1 MSKIPYE
8 LAVFLKNLGV
18 KYVFGI
24 PGGPT
29 IPYIEEL
36 KNQDIEFITTA
47 NEQSAA
53 IMADVTGR
61 LTGIPGICH
70 GTYGAGATN
79 LLTGVGEALLDR
91 SPLIAFTTEVKDQDR
106 GRVIQ
111 MNIDHQKL
119 YSPVTKKTDRLSQ
132 SNFDILLKEAV
143 RISLEEQPGPVHI
156 GLPSDLADKDVESNL
171 SKYEVKIK
179 KKNKNIDI
187 SDKDKIISLIKKA
200 KRPVIAVGLT
210 AHRYNLKEKL
220 SQLVEKIKAPVF
232 LTPMAKEMISQENSW
247 YGGVL
252 FHAKSD
258 KAADLYRKADL
269 VIGIGYDPIEFNYEA
284 WMPNVPLIHV
294 DTSKADIP
302 SDYKEVY
309 EIIGDLDS
317 NIDVLLKETFS
328 KSQWE
333 KSEILSN
340 KKRLL
345 NSLMIKTEKLNPVDL
360 ITELN
365 RQVSD
370 DSIITCDVGAHL
382 HLMGQLWKADNNKFI
397 ITNGWS
403 GMGFS
408 IPAAIGAKLSKPES
422 AVVSISGDGGFLM
435 NCGEIA
441 LAKRL
446 NLKIVFIVMVD
457 KDYSLIKVKQNWKEV
472 EEYATQVTEDDYF
485 KSDYFL
491 GVPILKLKD
500 KEDLEDVLKAGF
512 NHKGP
517 VIIEAEVDG
526 SIYQELITRDYK

>member
-36 KNQDIEFITTA
+36 KNQGIEFITTA

-91 SPLIAFTTEVKDQDR
+91 SPLIAFTTEVKDEDR

-119 YSPVTKKTDRLSQ
+119 YFPVTKKTDRLSQ
-132 SNFDILLKEAV
+132 SNFYNLLKEAV
-143 RISLEEQPGPVHI
+143 DISLEEQPGPVHI
-156 GLPSDLADKDVESNL
+156 GLPSDLVEKEIKSNL
-171 SKYEVKIK
+171 SKHEVKIK
-179 KKNKNIDI
+179 KNDNNIDF

-200 KRPVIAVGLT
+200 KRPVVAVGLT
-210 AHRYNLKEKL
+210 AHRFKLKDKL
-220 SQLVEKIKAPVF
+220 NKLVDKLKVPVF
-232 LTPMAKEMISQENSW
+232 LTPMAKGLISEKSPW

-252 FHAKSD
+252 FHAKSEI
-258 KAADLYRKADL
+258 AADIYRKADL
-269 VIGIGYDPIEFNYEA
+269 IIGIGYDPIEFNYEA
-284 WMPNVPLIHV
+284 WMPKVPLIHV
-294 DTSKADIP
+294 DTSKADIA
-302 SDYKEVY
+302 SDYKEIY
-309 EIIGDLDS
+309 EIIGDLNDS
-317 NIDVLLKETFS
+317 VEMLLKETYPNY
-328 KSQWE
+328 KWK
-333 KSEILSN
+333 KSEILEN
-340 KKRLL
+340 KEKLFG
-345 NSLMIKTEKLNPVDL
+345 SLMIKTDKLNPVDL
-360 ITELN
+360 ITEL
-365 RQVSD
+365 QEQIPD
-370 DSIITCDVGAHL
+370 DSIVTSDVGAHL

>member
-8 LAVFLKNLGV
+8 LAVFLKNLGG

-36 KNQDIEFITTA
+36 KKQDIKFITTA

-91 SPLIAFTTEVKDQDR
+91 SPLIAFTTEVKDEDR

-111 MNIDHQKL
+111 MNIDHQRL
-119 YSPVTKKTDRLSQ
+119 YSPVTKKTARLSQ
-132 SNFDILLKEAV
+132 SNFDNLLKEAV
-143 RISLEEQPGPVHI
+143 NISLEEQPGPVHI

-187 SDKDKIISLIKKA
+187 RDKDKIISLIKKA

-210 AHRYNLKEKL
+210 AYRYNLQEKL

-252 FHAKSD
+252 FHAKSEI
-258 KAADLYRKADL
+258 AADLYRKADL

-294 DTSKADIP
+294 DTSKADIS

-309 EIIGDLDS
+309 EMIGDLD
-317 NIDVLLKETFS
+317 NAIDVLLEETFS
-328 KSQWE
+328 ESQWE

-345 NSLMIKTEKLNPVDL
+345 NSLKIKTEKLNPVDL

-365 RQVSD
+365 KQVPD

-408 IPAAIGAKLSKPES
+408 IPAAIGAKLSRPES
-422 AVVSISGDGGFLM
+422 TVISISGDGGFLM
-435 NCGEIA
+435 NCGEIN

-446 NLKIVFIVMVD
+446 NLNIVFIVMVD
-457 KDYSLIKVKQNWKEV
+457 RDYSLIKVKQNWKEV
-472 EEYATQVTEDDYF
+472 EENATQVTEDEYF

-500 KEDLEDVLKAGF
+500 KEDVEDVLKSAF

-526 SIYQELITRDYK
+526 SIYQELITREYK

>member
-36 KNQDIEFITTA
+36 KKQNIEFITTA

-61 LTGIPGICH
+61 LIGIPGICH

-91 SPLIAFTTEVKDQDR
+91 SPLIAFTTEVKYEDR

-119 YSPVTKKTDRLSQ
+119 YSSVTKKTDRLTQ
-132 SNFDILLKEAV
+132 SNFDNILKEAID
-143 RISLEEQPGPVHI
+143 ISLEEQPGPVHI
-156 GLPSDLADKDVESNL
+156 GLPSDLAEKEVESNL
-171 SKYEVKIK
+171 SKNEVII
-179 KKNKNIDI
+179 KNKDKNFDTI
-187 SDKDKIISLIKKA
+187 DKDKIISLIKKA

-210 AHRYNLKEKL
+210 AYRYNIKEKL
-220 SQLVEKIKAPVF
+220 SWLVEQIKAPVF
-232 LTPMAKEMISQENSW
+232 LTPMAKELVSQENPW

-258 KAADLYRKADL
+258 IAADLYRKADL
-269 VIGIGYDPIEFNYEA
+269 VIGIGYDPVEFNYEA

-294 DTSKADIP
+294 DTSKVDIF
-302 SDYKEVY
+302 SDYKAVY

-345 NSLMIKTEKLNPVDL
+345 NSLIIKTEKLNPVDL
-360 ITELN
+360 IIELN
-365 RQVSD
+365 KQVLD

-422 AVVSISGDGGFLM
+422 TVVSISGDGGFLM
-435 NCGEIA
+435 N
-441 LAKRL
+441 
-446 NLKIVFIVMVD
+446 
-457 KDYSLIKVKQNWKEV
+457 
-472 EEYATQVTEDDYF
+472 
-485 KSDYFL
+485 
-491 GVPILKLKD
+491 
-500 KEDLEDVLKAGF
+500 
-512 NHKGP
+512 
-517 VIIEAEVDG
+517 
-526 SIYQELITRDYK
+526 